1 MCIKYPGLSQPQ
13 CCAVAIYDMYLK
25 LRKEVKIIL
34 IMDIKELSI
43 PTLGHMVVILAILT
57 SVQCELPSLCG
68 KFLEMGE
75 NGF

>member
-13 CCAVAIYDMYLK
+13 CCAVAIYGMHLK

-34 IMDIKELSI
+34 IVDLKELSI
-43 PTLGHMVVILAILT
+43 ATLVRMVAILVILA
-57 SVQCELPSLCG
+57 SVQCEPHLCG